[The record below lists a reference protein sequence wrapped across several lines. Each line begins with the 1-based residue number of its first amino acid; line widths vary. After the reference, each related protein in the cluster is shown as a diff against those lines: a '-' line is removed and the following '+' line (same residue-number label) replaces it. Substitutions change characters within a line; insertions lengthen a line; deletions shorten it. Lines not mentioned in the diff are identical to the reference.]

1 MDYRASSSIHLLA
14 GRVRRIAGLNDLAR
28 RCVNDVAGCHR
39 RRHHH
44 RLASAARLDDDG
56 LVVLLL
62 LAAALGECDV
72 IPARPGAG
80 LACQRLAQSLELL
93 VLKTAPILLRS
104 MSDRMI
110 RSKCIACLTSAG
122 ALTQIT
128 YAQ

>member
-1 MDYRASSSIHLLA
+1 MNCRVNSIHLLA
-14 GRVRRIAGLNDLAR
+14 GGVRCIAGLNDLAR

-62 LAAALGECDV
+62 LAAALGESDV
-72 IPARPGAG
+72 IPARAGAG

-93 VLKTAPILLRS
+93 VLQTAPKLTNSMCLRS
-104 MSDRMI
+104 
-110 RSKCIACLTSAG
+110 
-122 ALTQIT
+122 
-128 YAQ
+128 